1 MVGDTPNLAA
11 RLQTLAEPGTIVIS
25 ARTRELIGGLFELA
39 ELGMQILKG
48 FPVRR
53 EPVRGVARR
62 RTDAACRS
70 RP

>member
-39 ELGMQILKG
+39 ELS
-48 FPVRR
+48 
-53 EPVRGVARR
+53 
-62 RTDAACRS
+62 T
-70 RP
+70 